1 MTSVARAEPSGRAR
15 PPDPGVLHG
24 HRRRRPGI
32 RMLVTWLTDAAALM
46 LLSAILS
53 GVPVDSFGAALL
65 ASALIAPRQR
75 ARLAAADPL
84 RAAVHGR

>member
-1 MTSVARAEPSGRAR
+1 MTSVARAEPSSRAR

-46 LLSAILS
+46 LLSAVLAS
-53 GVPVDSFGAALL
+53 VTVDSFEAALL
-65 ASALIAPRQR
+65 AAALSASPTRSC
-75 ARLAAADPL
+75 
-84 RAAVHGR
+84 GRC